1 MERRVSRKQLAL
13 FITASVLAGLS
24 AFLAI
29 ADSIEGYRQLKALKA
44 QITIF
49 SFFFEATRFLG
60 AVFLSVV
67 SAALIRGKTQA
78 AMMILPLTFYFVP
91 SVLHAF
97 LDNSRG
103 LLFGIFVPQYWSFHW
118 EEILFSF
125 WLPAFLY
132 AIVLMTVLPVI
143 PTRIPAIVLVGLD
156 IIAPLAFGIFR
167 SDSWYLF
174 SYYQW
179 SKNLFLAAML
189 LSVIALPVK
198 AHTVPGQTESGL
210 F

>member
-1 MERRVSRKQLAL
+1 MERSVSGKQRAL
-13 FITASVLAGLS
+13 FITAAVLAGL
-24 AFLAI
+24 AALLVI
-29 ADSIEGYRQLKALKA
+29 ADSIEGYRQLKALKV

-49 SFFFEATRFLG
+49 SFFLEATRFLG

-67 SAALIRGKTQA
+67 SAARIRGKTKA

-97 LDNSRG
+97 LDNGRG
-103 LLFGIFVPQYWSFHW
+103 ILFGIFVPQYWSIHW

-125 WLPAFLY
+125 WCPALLY
-132 AIVLMTVLPVI
+132 AIILMTVLLVI
-143 PTRIPAIVLVGLD
+143 PTRIPAIVLVGFD
-156 IIAPLAFGIFR
+156 MIAPLAYVMLH
-167 SDSWYLF
+167 SDRWYLL
-174 SYYQW
+174 SSYQW
-179 SKNLFLAAML
+179 SNLLFLTAML

-198 AHTVPGQTESGL
+198 ARKIPGQTEI